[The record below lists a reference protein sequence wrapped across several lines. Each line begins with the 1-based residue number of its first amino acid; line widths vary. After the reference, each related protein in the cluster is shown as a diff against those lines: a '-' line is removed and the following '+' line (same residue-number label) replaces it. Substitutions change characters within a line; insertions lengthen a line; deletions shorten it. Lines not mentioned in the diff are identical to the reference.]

1 MKAYVTKYA
10 LTEGILEVECDEHQN
25 GGYLSFPSPQ
35 NPNWDIHASRNQ
47 WRKTRDEAVALSN
60 AMRDKKVKN
69 LKAQVARL
77 EALKFE

>member
-10 LTEGILEVECDEHQN
+10 LTEGILEVECEHQN
-25 GGYLSFPSPQ
+25 DGYLSFPSPQ
-35 NPNWDIHASRNQ
+35 NPNWNICATRNQ
-47 WRKTRDEAVALSN
+47 WRKTREEAVTLSN

-69 LKAQVARL
+69 LKAQVDRL